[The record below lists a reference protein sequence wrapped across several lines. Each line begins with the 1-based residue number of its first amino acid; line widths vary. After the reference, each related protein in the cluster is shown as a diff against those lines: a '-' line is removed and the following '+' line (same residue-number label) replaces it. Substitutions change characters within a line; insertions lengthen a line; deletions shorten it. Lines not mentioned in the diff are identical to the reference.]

1 MTCRLAS
8 IAPSPK
14 EMLLALDALRRLD
27 RVLNA
32 AEDMAFT
39 MQGGPDS
46 NRPPATIAALKTAE
60 EKLADAGRIIRGE
73 IARLERMTRGV
84 AFVPNGPHQGA
95 TRPHPFA
102 AGALTSV
109 DGGLA

>member
-39 MQGGPDS
+39 LQGGPES

-73 IARLERMTRGV
+73 IARIERMSRGG
-84 AFVPNGPHQGA
+84 AFVPRTVQNGDP
-95 TRPHPFA
+95 RPHPFA
-102 AGALTSV
+102 AGALASV